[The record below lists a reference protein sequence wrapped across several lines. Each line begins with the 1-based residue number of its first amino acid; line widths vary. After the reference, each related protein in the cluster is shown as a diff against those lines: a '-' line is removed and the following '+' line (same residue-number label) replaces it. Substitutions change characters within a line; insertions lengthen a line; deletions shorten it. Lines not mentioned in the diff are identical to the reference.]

1 MTIPF
6 EVQLSNNFEI
16 LGGVK
21 MPSTPNKL
29 PNGYNL
35 SFMFHHGKVL
45 VKPEELTNA
54 IVIAFKT
61 HKNYINNEQY
71 YNEPYFFR
79 EISNCL
85 ESLMTFGSKDKQ
97 ILYFKAVIDAFNI
110 LDKELPELE
119 PGYFH
124 SVFLKNIKSYFINNK
139 NRDILINYYL
149 DKNLVSYE
157 DYPLH
162 ITNKIYGE
170 RNKNLEESFLN
181 IEIST
186 AIYNFFKILSESKPE
201 IQHIYKK
208 LMPSNID
215 RTQIYSFLC
224 LTDNNNHY
232 MAKKI
237 DLINIE
243 ESILLELLGAKGLL
257 SLRNND
263 YLECNLNTGLNE
275 LIKKNVDPEEILD
288 VYFDIIFTNAENS
301 NKYALYGKKL
311 FANEKPFIYL
321 NEKHL
326 DTIINYCESNIRSHN
341 HNQFFKKLG
350 LYKDPANFKENII
363 NYFHSQKSEQEK
375 EVLANLLTDH
385 NRKEVKPRL

>member
-6 EVQLSNNFEI
+6 EVQLSNVFEI
-16 LGGVK
+16 LGSSER
-21 MPSTPNKL
+21 MPKNNQL
-29 PNGYNL
+29 PNGYHHT
-35 SFMFHHGKVL
+35 FIFHYGKIL
-45 VKPEELTNA
+45 VDPEELTKT
-54 IVIAFKT
+54 IITAFKT
-61 HKNYINNEQY
+61 HKNYLNHEKY

-97 ILYFKAVIDAFNI
+97 ILYFKAVIDAFDI
-110 LDKELPELE
+110 LDKELPELD

-139 NRDILINYYL
+139 NRDILINHYL
-149 DKNLVSYE
+149 DKNLVAYE

-162 ITNKIYGE
+162 ISNKIYGE
-170 RNKNLEESFLN
+170 RNKNLEESFLK
-181 IEIST
+181 IEMST

-201 IQHIYKK
+201 KQHIYKK

-215 RTQIYSFLC
+215 RTQIYSFFC

-237 DLINIE
+237 DIIHIE

-288 VYFDIIFTNAENS
+288 VYFDIIFKNAENS

-321 NEKHL
+321 NENHL
-326 DTIINYCESNIRSHN
+326 DTIINYCESNIRSAN

-350 LYKDPANFKENII
+350 LYKDPVNFKENII
-363 NYFHSQKSEQEK
+363 NYFHSQRSEQEK

>member
-29 PNGYNL
+29 SNGYNL

-45 VKPEELTNA
+45 VKPEELTNT
-54 IVIAFKT
+54 IVTAFKT

-97 ILYFKAVIDAFNI
+97 ILYFKAVIDAFDI
-110 LDKELPELE
+110 LDKELPELD

-139 NRDILINYYL
+139 NRNILINYYL
-149 DKNLVSYE
+149 DKNLVAYE

-170 RNKNLEESFLN
+170 RDKNLEESFLS

-201 IQHIYKK
+201 KQHIYKK

-237 DLINIE
+237 DLMNIE
-243 ESILLELLGAKGLL
+243 ESILLELLGTKGLL

-275 LIKKNVDPEEILD
+275 LIKKNVDPEEILN
-288 VYFDIIFTNAENS
+288 VYFDIIFKNAENS

-311 FANEKPFIYL
+311 FVNEKPFIYL

-326 DTIINYCESNIRSHN
+326 DTIINYCELNIRSGN

-350 LYKDPANFKENII
+350 LYQDPSNFKENII

-375 EVLANLLTDH
+375 EVLTNLLTDH

>member
-54 IVIAFKT
+54 IVIAFQT

-110 LDKELPELE
+110 LDKELPELD

-215 RTQIYSFLC
+215 RAQIYSFLC

-257 SLRNND
+257 LLRNND

-288 VYFDIIFTNAENS
+288 VYFDIIFNNAENS

>member
-29 PNGYNL
+29 SNGYNL

-45 VKPEELTNA
+45 VKPEELTNT
-54 IVIAFKT
+54 IVTAFKT

-97 ILYFKAVIDAFNI
+97 ILYFKAVIDAFDI
-110 LDKELPELE
+110 LDKELPELD

-139 NRDILINYYL
+139 NRNILINYYL
-149 DKNLVSYE
+149 DKNLVAYE

-170 RNKNLEESFLN
+170 RDKNLEESFLS

-201 IQHIYKK
+201 KQHIYKK

-275 LIKKNVDPEEILD
+275 LIKKNVDPEEILY
-288 VYFDIIFTNAENS
+288 VYFDIIFKNAENS

-375 EVLANLLTDH
+375 EVLANLLTEH

>member
-45 VKPEELTNA
+45 VKPEELTNT
-54 IVIAFKT
+54 IVTAFKT
-61 HKNYINNEQY
+61 HENYINNEQY

-85 ESLMTFGSKDKQ
+85 ESLMTFGSRDKQ
-97 ILYFKAVIDAFNI
+97 ILYFKAVIDAFYI
-110 LDKELPELE
+110 LDKELPELD

-124 SVFLKNIKSYFINNK
+124 SVFLKNIKSYFIKNK

-149 DKNLVSYE
+149 DKNFVAYE

-170 RNKNLEESFLN
+170 RNKNLEESFLK

-201 IQHIYKK
+201 KQHIYKK

-224 LTDNNNHY
+224 LKDNNNHF

-243 ESILLELLGAKGLL
+243 EPILLELLGTKGLL

-288 VYFDIIFTNAENS
+288 VYFDIIFKNAENS

-326 DTIINYCESNIRSHN
+326 DTIINYCESNIRSAN

-350 LYKDPANFKENII
+350 LYKDPVNFKENII
-363 NYFHSQKSEQEK
+363 NYFHSQRSEQEK

>member
-6 EVQLSNNFEI
+6 EVQLSNIFEI
-16 LGGVK
+16 LGSSER
-21 MPSTPNKL
+21 MPKNNQL
-29 PNGYNL
+29 PNGYHHT
-35 SFMFHHGKVL
+35 FMFHYGKIL
-45 VKPEELTNA
+45 VDPEELTKT
-54 IVIAFKT
+54 IITAFKT
-61 HKNYINNEQY
+61 HKNYLNHEQY

-97 ILYFKAVIDAFNI
+97 ILYFKAVIDAFDI
-110 LDKELPELE
+110 LDKELPELN

-149 DKNLVSYE
+149 DKNLVAYE

-170 RNKNLEESFLN
+170 RNKNLEESFLK
-181 IEIST
+181 IEMST

-201 IQHIYKK
+201 KQHIYKK
-208 LMPSNID
+208 LMPSNLD

-224 LTDNNNHY
+224 LKDNNHHFI
-232 MAKKI
+232 AKKI
-237 DLINIE
+237 DFINIK

-263 YLECNLNTGLNE
+263 YLECNFNTGLNE

-321 NEKHL
+321 NENHL
-326 DTIINYCESNIRSHN
+326 DTIINYCESNIRSAN

-350 LYKDPANFKENII
+350 LYKDPVNFKENII

-375 EVLANLLTDH
+375 EVLANLLMDH